1 MCAVSK
7 WVEAWPV
14 ADIKSA
20 TVTRHF
26 HGGVI
31 CRYGVCRVVRS
42 DKGREFM
49 GEFDRYLRGLGVE
62 HKYISTAHPRANGL
76 VERYNKSIKE
86 GFRKMM

>member
-1 MCAVSK
+1 MGELYVGMVF
-7 WVEAWPV
+7 VELCV
-14 ADIKSA
+14 
-20 TVTRHF
+20 VTRV
-26 HGGVI
+26 G
-31 CRYGVCRVVRS
+31 S
-42 DKGREFM
+42 PEFM